1 MSDGPHSLR
10 ESPPEGAGPSA
21 PERPS
26 APGPGMH
33 DHPRFLKTSVS
44 GLVLAGGRA
53 LRMGGV
59 DKGLQ
64 PYLGR
69 PLVDHAIERLAPQV
83 SDVLVS
89 ANRNADEY
97 AKRRVRV
104 LADASADFPGPL
116 AGMLAGLRAARTP
129 WLAVVPCDSPA
140 LPLDLV
146 ERLAAGRGEASA
158 AVVERA
164 DGRLEPVCCL
174 LSTTLAD
181 DLADALAR
189 GDRKVEA
196 WLLRHAARVRFD
208 APGDDAAFANFNTLA
223 ELGARR
229 SA

>member
-1 MSDGPHSLR
+1 M
-10 ESPPEGAGPSA
+10 
-21 PERPS
+21 
-26 APGPGMH
+26 
-33 DHPRFLKTSVS
+33 LKSSVS

-64 PYLGR
+64 PYRGR
-69 PLVDHAIERLAPQV
+69 PLVDHAIGRLAPQV
-83 SDVLVS
+83 AHVLVS
-89 ANRNADEY
+89 ANRNAADY
-97 AKRRVRV
+97 ARRAVHV
-104 LADASADFPGPL
+104 LADASPDFPGPL

-129 WLAVVPCDSPA
+129 WLAVVPCDSPL

-146 ERLAAGRGEASA
+146 ARLDGGRGASDA

-164 DGRLEPVCCL
+164 DGKLEPVCCL
-174 LSTTLAD
+174 LSTALAD
-181 DLADALAR
+181 DLAGTLAR

-223 ELGARR
+223 DLG
-229 SA
+229 